1 MSPQSI
7 KSLAVRAAPVLAA
20 LLLAGCGAQA
30 QDAAAEPPPAE
41 VTTASVVV
49 RPLRPWDEFTGRL
62 EAVDTVQVRPRVGGY
77 VDGVRFQEGAVVRQG
92 QLLFQIDPRPF
103 QAEVARLT
111 AEVSAN
117 KAKLELAAANRQR
130 AERLVQEEALS
141 RSEFDRLVSEEKAQT
156 AALAGATAAL
166 DSARLNL
173 EFTRVTA
180 PITGRVSRAI
190 VTAGNLVTSSDVL
203 TTVVS
208 DTPIYATFN
217 TDEQTYLK
225 YAAAARS
232 RPGPVYLGL
241 MTDEGYPHEGRLVF
255 VDNQL
260 NAQSGTIQGRAL
272 FANADGR
279 FTPGLFARIKLVGEA
294 AVPTALVPDRAIAAD
309 LGKRFVLAVGPDN
322 VAQYRAVDVG
332 PRVGD
337 LRIVRSGLK
346 AGEVIIVSGGQR
358 VKPGQKVK
366 ATRTAIKLPEAE
378 LAQVE
383 ARPLRVAEN
392 DIKPR
397 DAKAPVVAR

>member
-1 MSPQSI
+1 MSPH
-7 KSLAVRAAPVLAA
+7 SLKTLARQAAPLLAA

-30 QDAAAEPPPAE
+30 QDKSAEPPPAE
-41 VTTASVVV
+41 VTTAAVVV

-77 VDGVRFQEGAVVRQG
+77 VDGVRFTEGAVVQKG
-92 QLLFQIDPRPF
+92 QVLFQIDPRPF
-103 QAEVARLT
+103 QAEVSRLT
-111 AEVSAN
+111 AEVAAN
-117 KAKLELAAANRQR
+117 KAKLELSAANRQR
-130 AERLVQEEALS
+130 AERLVQDEALS
-141 RSEFDRLVSEEKAQT
+141 RSEYDRLVSEEKAQK
-156 AALAGATAAL
+156 AAL
-166 DSARLNL
+166 DAAGAALEAARLNL
-173 EFTRVTA
+173 EFTRITA

-190 VTAGNLVTSSDVL
+190 VTPGNLVTSSDVL

-225 YAAAARS
+225 YAASARS

-272 FANADGR
+272 FQNADGK
-279 FTPGLFARIKLVGEA
+279 FTPGLFARIKLVGEDA
-294 AVPTALVPDRAIAAD
+294 QPTALVPDRAIAAD
-309 LGKRFVLAVGPDN
+309 LGKRFVLAVGPGN
-322 VAQYRAVDVG
+322 VAQYRAVEVG

-346 AGEVIIVSGGQR
+346 AGDVIIVGGGQR

-366 ATRTAIKLPEAE
+366 PTLSTIKLPEAE

-383 ARPLRVAEN
+383 GRPVRIAQN
-392 DIKPR
+392 DL
-397 DAKAPVVAR
+397 KATK

>member
-1 MSPQSI
+1 MRVWT
-7 KSLAVRAAPVLAA
+7 LARTGA
-20 LLLAGCGAQA
+20 LLALSLFVASCGAQA
-30 QDAAAEPPPAE
+30 QDKSNEPPPPE
-41 VTTASVVV
+41 VTTAAVVT

-77 VDGVRFQEGAVVRQG
+77 VDSVRFTEGAVVREG
-92 QLLFQIDPRPF
+92 QVLFQIDPRPF
-103 QAEVARLT
+103 QAEVSRLT

-117 KAKLELAAANRQR
+117 RAKLELAAANRQR

-141 RSEFDRLVSEEKAQT
+141 RSEYDRLVSEEKAQK
-156 AALAGATAAL
+156 AALEAAAAAL
-166 DSARLNL
+166 QSARLNL
-173 EFTRVTA
+173 EFTRITA
-180 PITGRVSRAI
+180 PISGRVSRAI
-190 VTAGNLVTSSDVL
+190 ITPGNLVTSADVL

-217 TDEQTYLK
+217 ADEQTYLK
-225 YAAAARS
+225 YAESARS

-272 FANADGR
+272 FQNADGK
-279 FTPGLFARIKLVGEA
+279 FTPGLFARIKLVGETA
-294 AVPTALVPDRAIAAD
+294 EPTALVPDRAIAAD
-309 LGKRFVLAVGPDN
+309 LGKRFVLAIGPGN
-322 VAQYRAVDVG
+322 VAQYRAVEVG

-346 AGEVIIVSGGQR
+346 AGEVIIVGGGQR

-366 ATRTAIKLPEAE
+366 PTATTIKLPQAE

-383 ARPLRVAEN
+383 GRPVRIAQN
-392 DIKPR
+392 DR
-397 DAKAPVVAR
+397 SAVQAN

>member
-1 MSPQSI
+1 MSVPFFP
-7 KSLAVRAAPVLAA
+7 AVALHRAAPLFLA
-20 LLLAGCGAQA
+20 LFLAGCGAQA
-30 QDAAAEPPPAE
+30 QDKPAEPPPPE
-41 VTTASVVV
+41 VTTAAVVT
-49 RPLRPWDEFTGRL
+49 RALRPWDEFTGRL

-77 VDGVRFQEGAVVRQG
+77 VDSVRFTEGAVVRQG
-92 QLLFQIDPRPF
+92 QVLFQIDPRPF

-111 AEVSAN
+111 AEVAAN
-117 KAKLELAAANRQR
+117 RAKLELASANRQR

-141 RSEFDRLVSEEKAQT
+141 RSEYDRLVSEEKAQQ
-156 AALAGATAAL
+156 AVLAGAAASL

-173 EFTRVTA
+173 EFTRITA

-190 VTAGNLVTSSDVL
+190 VTPGNLVTSADVL

-225 YAAAARS
+225 YAVSARS

-272 FANADGR
+272 FQNADGR
-279 FTPGLFARIKLVGEA
+279 FTPGLFARIKLVGEE
-294 AVPTALVPDRAIAAD
+294 AVPTVLVPDRAIAAD
-309 LGKRFVLAVGPDN
+309 LGKRFVLAIGPGD
-322 VAQYRAVDVG
+322 VAQYRAVEVG

-337 LRIVRSGLK
+337 LRIIKSGLK
-346 AGEVIIVSGGQR
+346 PNEVIIVGGGQR

-366 ATRTAIKLPEAE
+366 AARTTIKLPEAE
-378 LAQVE
+378 LTQLQAGPV
-383 ARPLRVAEN
+383 RVALN
-392 DIKPR
+392 DVK
-397 DAKAPVVAR
+397 AKAATN